1 MISKSIKISSSY
13 FYKSLLKFSNVIVNK
28 PLVPILEDFLIEIK
42 DNKLKITT
50 SDLSII
56 MYSYIDLEDNYDPIS
71 IAIPSKILLDTL
83 KNLPD
88 QPIELIID
96 NTKNIVNIVSKY
108 GKYKI
113 ICDNGELFPVVNIN
127 KSSQNIVLKGKTILD
142 SINNTIIVASHD
154 SLKPVI
160 NSVLFEFNDNKFT
173 TVATDIHRLI
183 KFNTKLENNNS
194 QNKFVI
200 PKRFLSLISDII
212 KEDSLINVYFDDKYI
227 YFESSEN
234 DVFITT
240 LIKDQYPDYERVIP
254 KNYTNQLYI
263 NRLELISALKRLTNY
278 TNGITFQI
286 ILKLTEN
293 NLELIA
299 EDVNS
304 ENNGNEKID
313 CIYKGNNLSIS
324 YNIKYLLEIL
334 QNLSTDEV
342 ILEFSEPNGNNIS
355 NKSTIIKP
363 LHEPDEEVNF
373 DILALI
379 MPIFM

>member
-1 MISKSIKISSSY
+1 MISRSIKISSSY
-13 FYKSLLKFSNVIVNK
+13 FYKSLLKLSNVIVNK

-42 DNKLKITT
+42 YNKLKITT

-56 MYSYIDLEDNYDPIS
+56 MYSYIDLEDSYDQIS
-71 IAIPSKILLDTL
+71 IAIPGKILLDTL

-160 NSVLFEFNDNKFT
+160 NSVLFEFNDNNFT
-173 TVATDIHRLI
+173 AVATDIHRLI
-183 KFNTKLENNNS
+183 RFNTKLENNS

-212 KEDSLINVYFDDKYI
+212 KEDSTINVYYDDKYI
-227 YFESSEN
+227 YFESGN

-240 LIKDQYPDYERVIP
+240 LIKDQQPDYERVIP

-293 NLELIA
+293 NLELVA

-304 ENNGNEKID
+304 ENNGNEKIE

-342 ILEFSEPNGNNIS
+342 IFEFSEPNGNNIS

-363 LHEPDEEVNF
+363 LHEPDE
-373 DILALI
+373 
-379 MPIFM
+379 

>member
-1 MISKSIKISSSY
+1 MVSKSVKISSSY

-56 MYSYIDLEDNYDPIS
+56 MYTYIDLEDSYEPIS

-127 KSSQNIVLKGKTILD
+127 KSSQNIILNGKTILD

-160 NSVLFEFNDNKFT
+160 NSILFEFNDNNFT
-173 TVATDIHRLI
+173 AVATDIHRLI
-183 KFNTKLENNNS
+183 RFNTKLENNNL
-194 QNKFVI
+194 QNKFVV
-200 PKRFLSLISDII
+200 PKRFLSLVSDII
-212 KEDSLINVYFDDKYI
+212 KEDSMINVYYDDKYI
-227 YFESSEN
+227 YFESGN
-234 DVFITT
+234 DVLITT

-254 KNYTNQLYI
+254 KNYTNQLYV
-263 NRLELISALKRLTNY
+263 NRLDLISALKRLTNY

-304 ENNGNEKID
+304 ENNGNENIE

-324 YNIKYLLEIL
+324 YNIKYLIEIL

-363 LHEPDEEVNF
+363 IQEPDEEVNF